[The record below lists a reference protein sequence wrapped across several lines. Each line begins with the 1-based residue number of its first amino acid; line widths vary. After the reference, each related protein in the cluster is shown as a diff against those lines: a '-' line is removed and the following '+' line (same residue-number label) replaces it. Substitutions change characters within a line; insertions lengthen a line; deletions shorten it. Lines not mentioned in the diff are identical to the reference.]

1 MEKLKIRL
9 LQGIYAVCQI
19 KETEKVPSFMEEK
32 VFFLLQKQKMRYQL

>member
-19 KETEKVPSFMEEK
+19 NDTEKVPSWVEEK
-32 VFFLLQKQKMRYQL
+32 GFFLLQKQRMKFL